1 MDDDVLLVERTCILE
16 RTDDVPV
23 RVLDVLTCEVGHFVG
38 EQPLKGNRHREGG
51 DLRGAERLVIILAEG
66 RRLMHQARSVVRSDV
81 VAGDDDEC
89 ALLRLLG
96 KVWKE
101 RLVATSGEGGARHPL
116 QHFEVVA
123 LAVMLEPVRREIE
136 HEITPAVVHPQVFE
150 LRSDTDRQV
159 GRQGPGRGGPDREV
173 RVLVGELQQDRDR
186 RILHFLVVEIR
197 LEVGQPGA
205 QCGRDRDDLLPLVD
219 EPLVEELL
227 HHPPHGLH
235 VPGVHRLV
243 VVIEVDPAADA
254 RDGLAPLARESLHD
268 RAACVVVAGNAK
280 GVDQLVGVHALGFVL
295 LVDLLL
301 DGEAVTVPSEAA
313 TDVAP
318 LHGEVARDNV
328 LDRRRDK
335 VAVMRQARGE
345 RRAVIEDVGL
355 SVPGLFERTFED
367 ALAPPEVEYFQF
379 GGNEIERVT
388 ARRCDGGGQGRRGR
402 RGSVARNGWIRWGHQ
417 GNSGGRASA

>member
-23 RVLDVLTCEVGHFVG
+23 RILDVLTCEVGHFVG
-38 EQPLKGNRHREGG
+38 EQPLKGDRHREGG
-51 DLRGAERLVIILAEG
+51 DLRGAKRLVIILAEG

-123 LAVMLEPVRREIE
+123 LAVMLEPIRREIE
-136 HEITPAVVHPQVFE
+136 HEITLAVVHPQVFE

-205 QCGRDRDDLLPLVD
+205 ECG
-219 EPLVEELL
+219 
-227 HHPPHGLH
+227 
-235 VPGVHRLV
+235 
-243 VVIEVDPAADA
+243 
-254 RDGLAPLARESLHD
+254 
-268 RAACVVVAGNAK
+268 
-280 GVDQLVGVHALGFVL
+280 
-295 LVDLLL
+295 
-301 DGEAVTVPSEAA
+301 
-313 TDVAP
+313 
-318 LHGEVARDNV
+318 
-328 LDRRRDK
+328 
-335 VAVMRQARGE
+335 
-345 RRAVIEDVGL
+345 
-355 SVPGLFERTFED
+355 
-367 ALAPPEVEYFQF
+367 
-379 GGNEIERVT
+379 
-388 ARRCDGGGQGRRGR
+388 
-402 RGSVARNGWIRWGHQ
+402 
-417 GNSGGRASA
+417 